1 MGVGAKERR
10 NEGSK
15 MFYNDQNFVRY
26 SCLCVL
32 TLQTTVSVLAI
43 RYTRKQTE
51 GGEEPYIGTTLV
63 LTAEIIK
70 FLLCLVLLFVQKSG
84 SFQQTFKVLSNEV
97 FFKPNETFKLAIPSS
112 LYSLQN
118 NLVLLAL
125 SWLDAATFQVTY
137 QLKILTTAF
146 FSVLLLR
153 KEIKFLQWLALL
165 ILMSGIILVQVP
177 TTGPRVPQT
186 AGITSHHVV
195 GLVAVLVSS
204 ISSGFAG
211 VYYEKLL
218 KESAQPSVVL
228 RNIQLGL
235 FSLLFGVA
243 AVVFNDGSKVLH
255 RGFLDGYDS
264 VVWLVV
270 ILQASG
276 GLLVAAVIKYADNIL
291 KGFATSISIILS
303 CLFSY
308 VVFHD
313 LELEFN
319 FLLGTGFV
327 IAATFL
333 YGIQS
338 HSHSTTPTTMLTN
351 SSETK
356 KGMGLK
362 SSNERLPL
370 KVWNPV

>member
-1 MGVGAKERR
+1 MMEL
-10 NEGSK
+10 NT
-15 MFYNDQNFVRY
+15 VRY
-26 SCLCVL
+26 GCLLVL
-32 TLQTTVSVLAI
+32 TLQTTVSVLAM
-43 RYTRKQTE
+43 RYSRKKIK
-51 GGEEPYIGTTLV
+51 GGKELYIGTTLV
-63 LTAEIIK
+63 LVAEILK
-70 FLLCLVLLFVQKSG
+70 LFFCLVLLLVQKSG
-84 SFQQTFKVLSNEV
+84 SLKQTFKVISNEV
-97 FFKPNETFKLAIPSS
+97 FFKPRETVKLVIPSS

-125 SWLDAATFQVTY
+125 SSLDAATFQVTY

-146 FSVLLLR
+146 FSVVLLR
-153 KEIKFLQWLALL
+153 RELKLLQWLALV
-165 ILMSGIILVQVP
+165 ILMSGVVLVQFPSDSSKVP
-177 TTGPRVPQT
+177 GKLS
-186 AGITSHHVV
+186 ITSHHLV
-195 GLVAVLVSS
+195 GLLAVLISS
-204 ISSGFAG
+204 LSSGFAG

-218 KESAQPSVVL
+218 KESAQPSLVL
-228 RNIQLGL
+228 RNIQLGI
-235 FSLLFGVA
+235 FSIIFGAA
-243 AVVFNDGSKVLH
+243 AVIINDGHNVLQ
-255 RGFLDGYDS
+255 RGFFDGYNS
-264 VVWLVV
+264 VVWLV
-270 ILQASG
+270 IMLQASG

>member
-1 MGVGAKERR
+1 MV
-10 NEGSK
+10 
-15 MFYNDQNFVRY
+15 DQNTVRY
-26 SCLCVL
+26 SCLCIL

-43 RYTRKQTE
+43 RYTRKQNE
-51 GGEEPYIGTTLV
+51 GEEEVYIGTTLV
-63 LTAEIIK
+63 LLAEIIK
-70 FLLCLVLLFVQKSG
+70 FLFCLMLLFVQKSG
-84 SFQQTFKVLSNEV
+84 SIRQTFNVLSNEV

-153 KEIKFLQWLALL
+153 REIKFLQWLALI
-165 ILMSGIILVQVP
+165 ILMSGVVLVQVP
-177 TTGPRVPQT
+177 SGSSRVPQ
-186 AGITSHHVV
+186 AVSFTSHHIM
-195 GLVAVLVSS
+195 GLAAVLISS
-204 ISSGFAG
+204 VSSGFAG

-218 KESAQPSVVL
+218 KESAQPSLVL
-228 RNIQLGL
+228 RNIQLGI
-235 FSLLFGVA
+235 FSVLFGA
-243 AVVFNDGSKVLH
+243 IAVIFNDGGKVIH
-255 RGFLDGYDS
+255 RGFFDGYNS

-270 ILQASG
+270 MLQASG

-313 LELEFN
+313 LELELN
-319 FLLGTGFV
+319 FLLGTGLV
-327 IAATFL
+327 ITATFL
-333 YGIQS
+333 YGMQS
-338 HSHSTTPTTMLTN
+338 HSV
-351 SSETK
+351 
-356 KGMGLK
+356 K
-362 SSNERLPL
+362 SSSILTDANDEMKKEMSPKAINERSPL
-370 KVWNPV
+370 NMWNPV